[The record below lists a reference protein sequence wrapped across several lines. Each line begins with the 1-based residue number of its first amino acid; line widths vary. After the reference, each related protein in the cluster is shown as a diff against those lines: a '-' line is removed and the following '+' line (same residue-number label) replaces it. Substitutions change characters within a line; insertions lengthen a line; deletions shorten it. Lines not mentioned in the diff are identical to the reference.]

1 MFTPLAY
8 EMHLQIPSATPHTYF
23 MEFSKDKHEVLYL
36 RWANPLDRLALTTQ
50 GAGLW
55 NGAGGQ
61 GKEQPKHEPA
71 VSPGSM
77 EGQEYPGEYLQ
88 VKLLLIS
95 HIHL

>member
-50 GAGLW
+50 GAGL
-55 NGAGGQ
+55 
-61 GKEQPKHEPA
+61 
-71 VSPGSM
+71 
-77 EGQEYPGEYLQ
+77 
-88 VKLLLIS
+88 
-95 HIHL
+95 